1 MGSVFT
7 QPRINCVSP
16 THFKPTLHLTIKLQF
31 SWNYEH
37 EIKSSLFISIAN
49 VLTSSKFLSK
59 IQQAMCKE
67 NSPWTVELKKPA
79 TSIPDDLIVLD
90 LPCTVKRNEV
100 EPRER
105 LSDFMKKAEERIAH
119 TLEVSPSLLQ
129 VNNNNN
135 NNSCL
140 KFVNL
145 LYTTFRHA

>member
-1 MGSVFT
+1 M
-7 QPRINCVSP
+7 
-16 THFKPTLHLTIKLQF
+16 
-31 SWNYEH
+31 
-37 EIKSSLFISIAN
+37 SIAN
-49 VLTSSKFLSK
+49 VLTTTKFLSK

-79 TSIPDDLIVLD
+79 TSILDNLIVLD
-90 LPCTVKRNEV
+90 LPCTVKRNEA

-105 LSDFMKKAEERIAH
+105 LSEFMKQAEEEIAH

-129 VNNNNN
+129 VD
-135 NNSCL
+135 NSCL